1 MQLNSSPSVNI
12 IRDAEQDM
20 YYLPTANAKE
30 VYDRIA
36 AQFKSGVHSFSIIGS
51 YGTGKSAF
59 LWAFAKHLNGEKE
72 FFTPVNG
79 QFNACK
85 KFKFINII
93 GEADSLVD
101 AFAKQFDVEAEPKAI
116 TTALKKE
123 HKALEKEG
131 ICLVIIVDEF
141 GKFLEYAAKK
151 NPDKELYF
159 VQQIAELANNPKRN
173 ILFLTSLHQNF
184 DAYAVG
190 LSNSQRKEWEKV
202 KGRLKELAFNEPVE
216 QLLNILSVY
225 LQEKKLS
232 PVKPPQLTKSF
243 LHHIEKTGTFNLLTD
258 LNQDFSKALYPF
270 DVLSAMSLAKALQKY
285 GQNERSLFH
294 FLSTDEYSGLYD
306 YDNKTNPFFNL
317 NCVYDYLYYNYY
329 TVLTSRYN
337 PDYFQWTL
345 MRNSL
350 DSVEVRLGENI
361 IDAQKIIKTI
371 GLLNLFAPKA
381 AKIDE
386 KLITHYAEIC
396 LNVNNAKKILTQL
409 TKLGIIRYQKY
420 NERYKLFQGT
430 DIDIDRLIED
440 KKKEIEP
447 VEDIIS
453 SLKNVFNLNVVPAKA
468 VTYKLGTPRF
478 FKFKISIAPIKKFDD
493 TDGAID
499 GFVNI
504 IFNETTPIKSI
515 KEITDEPILYGIYK
529 NIKQIKELLHEIEV
543 INKVIEDIEYDEIA
557 TQELRERYTYNVGAL
572 NEAINNELFG
582 NTEKIKWYFEGQK
595 LNLSS
600 QRDFNKTLSHICE
613 QLYYKA
619 PKFRNELM
627 NKNKVSSSIHTA
639 RKLYFQHLI
648 SKWNQPD
655 IGFPKEKMPPEKT
668 IFKTLL
674 EKTGIRRT
682 DDTTIK
688 FARPT
693 EATFEFLWQE
703 SLNFLE
709 SAKVG
714 KRNISEFVDTL
725 SQKPFKLKKGFID
738 FWIPTFLFIHREE
751 FELYQNGVFI
761 PNFSK
766 EFTDLFP
773 KDFKKY
779 QIKTFNVEGV
789 RLELFNR
796 YRDLIQVSR
805 TKKATNTSFK
815 ETVKPF
821 IVFYKQLPTYT
832 QKTTRLEPSTK
843 ALRKVIKEA
852 KEMEKTFFEQLP
864 TAFGTSVGELIESP
878 EKLDDFVQNI
888 QGSIREL
895 RTAFS
900 GLTDRVENAMLT
912 ELGLEGIAFKTYT
925 KKIQQ
930 RYSTLKTHLLL
941 PKQRNFHTRL
951 NTLIDNREDWINNIV
966 HSVAGKWLKDISDAE
981 EVTVCDKLITTF
993 RNLDDLIEL
1002 SNAGFDESKNEA
1014 IKIQLTAYEEN
1025 PVIKNVIISNKQQKE
1040 VAKLEQ
1046 KITKLLPKDE
1056 KLNQAV
1062 LIKLLKKYLT
1072 ND

>member
-59 LWAFAKHLNGEKE
+59 LWAFAKHLNGEKD

-116 TTALKKE
+116 ITAIKKE
-123 HKALEKEG
+123 HKAVEKKG

-190 LSNSQRKEWEKV
+190 LSDSQRKEWEKV

-225 LQEKKLS
+225 LREKKLS
-232 PVKPPQLTKSF
+232 PAKPPQLNKSF
-243 LHHIEKTGTFNLLTD
+243 LQHIKKTGTFNLLTD

-270 DVLSAMSLAKALQKY
+270 DVLSAMSLAKALQRY

-294 FLSTDEYSGLYD
+294 FLSTDEYNGLYD

-317 NCVYDYLYYNYY
+317 NCVYDYLSYNYY

-337 PDYFQWTL
+337 PDYFQWSL

-350 DSVEVRLGENI
+350 DSVEVRLGEHVV
-361 IDAQKIIKTI
+361 DAQKIVKTI

-386 KLITHYAEIC
+386 KLITQYAEVC
-396 LNVNNAKKILTQL
+396 LNVKNAKKLLSEL
-409 TKLGIIRYQKY
+409 TKVGIIRYQKY

-440 KKKEIEP
+440 KKRKIDP

-453 SLKNVFNLNVVPAKA
+453 SLKDVFNLNVVPAKA

-478 FKFKISIAPIKKFDD
+478 FKFKIGITPIKKFDD
-493 TDGAID
+493 VDGAVD

-504 IFNETTPIKSI
+504 IFSETTPVKSI
-515 KEITDEPILYGIYK
+515 KEIENEPILYGVYR
-529 NIKQIKELLHEIEV
+529 NVKQVKELLHEIEV
-543 INKVIEDIEYDEIA
+543 INKVIKDIEYDEIA
-557 TQELRERYTYNVGAL
+557 KQELRERHTYNVSAL
-572 NEAINNELFG
+572 NEAINHELFG
-582 NTEKIKWYFEGQK
+582 NTEKIKWYFQGQK
-595 LNLSS
+595 LNLNS
-600 QRDFNKTLSHICE
+600 QRDFNKALSYICE
-613 QLYYKA
+613 NLYYKT

-639 RKLYFQHLI
+639 RKLYFQQLI
-648 SKWNQPD
+648 QNWDIPN

-674 EKTGIRRT
+674 EKTGIHQVAG
-682 DDTTIK
+682 TTVK
-688 FARPT
+688 FATPT
-693 EATFEFLWQE
+693 EATFSFLWEE

-709 SAKVG
+709 SAKIG

-725 SQKPFKLKKGFID
+725 SQKPFKLKKGFIE

-751 FELYQNGVFI
+751 FELYQNGIFI
-761 PNFSK
+761 PNFTK

-789 RLELFNR
+789 RLELFNK

-815 ETVKPF
+815 ETAKPF

-832 QKTTRLEPSTK
+832 QKTGRLEPSTK
-843 ALRKVIKEA
+843 ALRKVVKEA
-852 KEMEKTFFEQLP
+852 KELEKTFFEQLP
-864 TAFGTSVGELIESP
+864 TAFGTSISELIESP
-878 EKLDDFVQNI
+878 EKLNDFVRNI
-888 QGSIREL
+888 QHSIREL
-895 RTAFS
+895 RATFS
-900 GLTDRVENAMLT
+900 GLIDRVENAMLS
-912 ELGLEGIAFKTYT
+912 ELGLEGLTFETYV

-930 RYSTLKTHLLL
+930 RYRTLKIHLLL

-951 NTLIDNREDWINNIV
+951 NALIDNREDWLNNIV

-981 EVTVCDKLITTF
+981 EVVVCDKLITTF

-1002 SNAGFDESKNEA
+1002 TNEGFDESENQA
-1014 IKIQLTAYEEN
+1014 VKIQLTAYSKE
-1025 PVIKNVIISNKQQKE
+1025 PMTKNVIIPIEQQKE

-1046 KITKLLPKDE
+1046 KISKLLPKDD

-1062 LIKLLKKYLT
+1062 LIKLLEKYLT